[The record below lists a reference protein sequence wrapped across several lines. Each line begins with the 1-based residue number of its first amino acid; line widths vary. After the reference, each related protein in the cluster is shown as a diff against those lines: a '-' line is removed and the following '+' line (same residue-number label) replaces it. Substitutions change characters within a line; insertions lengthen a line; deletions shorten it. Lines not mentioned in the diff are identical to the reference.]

1 MLVYDKNERITCKE
15 AMQHEYFAPIRK
27 LEQEANSA

>member
-1 MLVYDKNERITCKE
+1 MLQYDKNLRITPKE

-27 LEQEANSA
+27 LKEEANQK